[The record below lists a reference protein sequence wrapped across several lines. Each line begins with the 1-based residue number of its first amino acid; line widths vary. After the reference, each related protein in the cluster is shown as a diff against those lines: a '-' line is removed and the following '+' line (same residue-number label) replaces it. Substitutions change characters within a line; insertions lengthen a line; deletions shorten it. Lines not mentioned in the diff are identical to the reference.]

1 MGASFALL
9 NTKVKQRLFNIHPIA
24 KFEHFQGIIDATNTW
39 YEISNP
45 MYFQFRN
52 KIKFNLDVSYSFS
65 QYNPTGI
72 IHQKNTIL
80 RADPAIS
87 IEKWGTIIKAGASP
101 VWVNKDEYK
110 FYPNI
115 HLQKKLTDTNYL
127 VKTGWTT
134 LLDNNLYSGLAIQN
148 PWIMPVQN
156 MLITSNERKYITVDV
171 SSGKR
176 LDYSIGVSINE
187 YRNLPFFNQILGTDV
202 NTFGLKYQA
211 IFEKEL
217 QHWK

>member
-1 MGASFALL
+1 MFYSRINFSSK
-9 NTKVKQRLFNIHPIA
+9 NFNK
-24 KFEHFQGIIDATNTW
+24 KFFTNW
-39 YEISNP
+39 EL
-45 MYFQFRN
+45 QFRN

-115 HLQKKLTDTNYL
+115 HLQKKMIMRE
-127 VKTGWTT
+127 V
-134 LLDNNLYSGLAIQN
+134 LY
-148 PWIMPVQN
+148 
-156 MLITSNERKYITVDV
+156 
-171 SSGKR
+171 
-176 LDYSIGVSINE
+176 
-187 YRNLPFFNQILGTDV
+187 
-202 NTFGLKYQA
+202 
-211 IFEKEL
+211 
-217 QHWK
+217 